1 LEWVL
6 SAGSYDWEAHW
17 VLLGQNVVDEDMV
30 QELLRIRAKFKVI
43 TAIAGLREKLVYS
56 EDDIK
61 AHKDMS
67 F

>member
-1 LEWVL
+1 MWTERVL
-6 SAGSYDWEAHW
+6 K
-17 VLLGQNVVDEDMV
+17 LLGAKLMSVFVQNLVDEDMV

-43 TAIAGLREKLVYS
+43 TAITGLRESLVYS
-56 EDDIK
+56 EEEIK